1 MSFLSSLAL
10 VIRVSFSRGREREY
24 LSHKRF
30 IFCLQGDW
38 LGVCVKVLHLS

>member
-1 MSFLSSLAL
+1 MGFLSSLSL

-30 IFCLQGDW
+30 ISCFQGDW
-38 LGVCVKVLHLS
+38 VAVCVKVSHFS

>member
-24 LSHKRF
+24 LSHKF

>member
-10 VIRVSFSRGREREY
+10 VIRVSFRGREREY

-30 IFCLQGDW
+30 ISCLQGDW
-38 LGVCVKVLHLS
+38 LGVCVRVPHMS